1 MGRRYLT
8 GLLLVFT
15 AMIGLLWF
23 WKGPSLLRAQQEA
36 GEADPVK
43 ILLDGERI
51 VTGGENSVE
60 VKGNAVIIRDSG
72 TFLLSGEMTNGQ
84 IVVAADQDD
93 QVVLKFAGV
102 DLTCKNSA
110 PVWIRSADKVT
121 IHLKSGSENVLTDGI
136 FHIPKEKYSLI
147 PKGCIDSRANLKIK
161 GSGKLTVNANYLDGI
176 ASTDNLKIKNGII
189 DVHASRCG
197 LKGTDCVEI
206 TGGII
211 NLKAGKDG
219 IYSKD
224 YVKISLS
231 SVTVDAARYGI
242 FGVRQVTVNA
252 NSKVSVKDALSPV
265 VSSGRI
271 STPYLL
277 TDQGKE

>member
-8 GLLLVFT
+8 GLVLILTVLT
-15 AMIGLLWF
+15 GLLWF
-23 WKGPSLLRAQQEA
+23 WKGPSLLNAQQES
-36 GEADPVK
+36 GEEDPVN
-43 ILLDGERI
+43 IILDGERI
-51 VTGGENSVE
+51 VTGGEGSVE
-60 VKGNAVIIRDSG
+60 VKDNAVVIRDSG
-72 TFLLSGEMTNGQ
+72 TFLFTGKMTNGQ

-93 QVVLKFAGV
+93 EVILKLAGV
-102 DLTCKNSA
+102 EIVCKESA
-110 PVWIRSADKVT
+110 PVWIRRADKVT

-136 FHIPKEKYSLI
+136 FHIPKEKYSLV

-189 DVHASRCG
+189 DVHAVRYG
-197 LKGTDCVEI
+197 LRGTDCVEI
-206 TGGII
+206 TGGIV
-211 NLKAGKDG
+211 NLEAGKDG
-219 IYSKD
+219 IRSKD

-231 SVTVDAARYGI
+231 SVSVDAVRYGL
-242 FGVRQVTVNA
+242 FGVRQITVNA
-252 NSKVSVKDALSPV
+252 NSKVSVKGALSPV

-271 STPYLL
+271 SIPYPL

>member
-8 GLLLVFT
+8 GLVLILTVLT
-15 AMIGLLWF
+15 GLLWF
-23 WKGPSLLRAQQEA
+23 WKGPSLLKAQQES
-36 GEADPVK
+36 GEEDPVN
-43 ILLDGERI
+43 IILDGERI
-51 VTGGENSVE
+51 VTGGEGSVE
-60 VKGNAVIIRDSG
+60 VKDNAVVIRDSG
-72 TFLLSGEMTNGQ
+72 TFLFTGKMTNGQ

-93 QVVLKFAGV
+93 EVILKLAGV
-102 DLTCKNSA
+102 EIVCKESA
-110 PVWIRSADKVT
+110 PVWIRRADKVT

-136 FHIPKEKYSLI
+136 FHIPKEKYSLV

-189 DVHASRCG
+189 DVHAVRYG
-197 LKGTDCVEI
+197 LRGTDCVEI
-206 TGGII
+206 TGGIV
-211 NLKAGKDG
+211 NLEAGKDG
-219 IYSKD
+219 IRSKD

-231 SVTVDAARYGI
+231 SVSVDAVRYGL
-242 FGVRQVTVNA
+242 FGVRQITVNA
-252 NSKVSVKDALSPV
+252 NSKVSVKGALSPV

-271 STPYLL
+271 SIPYPL